1 MLKLWIDFWYIILM
15 PDSTLEILNWD
26 LSFLREYW
34 FWFFIVFLV
43 FGILFFIWFYVFAKP
58 TTYLNRVYYVSVF
71 VFPVIFAL
79 FNLLILYLNRYNLNA
94 ENWNLWVC
102 LYIILI
108 SYLAIV
114 EIFIIIFAISLL
126 INLLWKKSAT
136 RRYPIKSIK

>member
-1 MLKLWIDFWYIILM
+1 MINIWIDFWYFILM
-15 PDSTLEILNWD
+15 PDSTLEILSWD

-43 FGILFFIWFYVFAKP
+43 IGILFFIWFYVFSKP
-58 TTYLNRVYYVSVF
+58 TPYLNKVYYISVF
-71 VFPVIFAL
+71 VVPVIFAL
-79 FNLLILYLNRYNLNA
+79 LNLLILYLNRYNLNA

-114 EIFIIIFAISLL
+114 EIFIIIFSISLL
-126 INLLWKKSAT
+126 INVLWKKSAT